1 MPDSLF
7 TFFKGDEKPK
17 TKKPRSRRY
26 NASKSRPN
34 TRRNMKSKRP
44 RNISRKPSA
53 NNSPKTRSNAKNVPK
68 KQDGNAKN
76 IVKKTKEKVVDD
88 NIGNRIEPTKKPVRR
103 AKNDPRSGN

>member
-1 MPDSLF
+1 
-7 TFFKGDEKPK
+7 
-17 TKKPRSRRY
+17 
-26 NASKSRPN
+26 
-34 TRRNMKSKRP
+34 MKSKRP

-53 NNSPKTRSNAKNVPK
+53 NNSPKTRRYVKNVPK

-76 IVKKTKEKVVDD
+76 IVKKTKEKLLDD